1 MATLYVDRPGTELR
15 LDGGALAIYQDG
27 ERRRTVPLA
36 LIERAV
42 LRGDVRLSSQVLA
55 AAAQSG
61 VSLLF
66 LSGRVSRRVAI
77 VLGPPH
83 NDARIRLA
91 QFAAAADPDFKRT
104 ATRALVCAKLRRQ
117 LRHLRHAIAQR
128 PDARK
133 PLTDAIATLERCL
146 DAAAGANEPDALR
159 GLEGAGSAAY
169 FPGLASLFAPE
180 LDFTGRNR
188 RPPRDPVNA
197 ALSLAYTLLHHEAV
211 AAAYACGLDPYV
223 GFLHEPSFGRES
235 LACDLVEPLRPG
247 ADAWVRDMFRS
258 RRLRAE
264 DFRSDKGAC
273 LLGKAGRARF
283 YESWQG
289 FARAERKRLRRYARQ
304 LVRALPRASSEMRR
318 APDFEDPAGEG
329 F

>member
-1 MATLYVDRPGTELR
+1 MATLYVDRAGTELR
-15 LDGGALAIYQDG
+15 LDGRALALYQDG

-42 LRGDVRLSSQVLA
+42 IRGDVRLGAQVIAGA
-55 AAAQSG
+55 AEAG

-66 LSGRVSRRVAI
+66 LSGRASRRVAI

-91 QFAAAADPDFKRT
+91 QFAAAGDPAFKC
-104 ATRALVCAKLRRQ
+104 AAVRALVCAKLRRQ
-117 LRHLRHAIAQR
+117 LRFIEHALRER

-133 PLTDAIATLERCL
+133 PLSDAIGSLGRCL
-146 DAAAGANEPDALR
+146 EGAAKAADVAAMR
-159 GLEGAGSAAY
+159 GLEGGGSAAY

-180 LDFTGRNR
+180 LKFAGRNR

-211 AAAYACGLDPYV
+211 ASAYGCGLDPYV

-235 LACDLVEPLRPG
+235 LACDLVEPLRPA
-247 ADAWVRDMFRS
+247 ADRWVWELFRA
-258 RRLRAE
+258 RRLRPE
-264 DFRSDKGAC
+264 DFSADKGAC
-273 LLGKAGRARF
+273 LMGKAGRARF
-283 YESWQG
+283 YEGWQG
-289 FARAERKRLRRYARQ
+289 FGRGARKVLRRYCAR
-304 LVRALPRASSEMRR
+304 LVRSLPAQ
-318 APDFEDPAGEG
+318 AAAAAAGAFDDGGEA